1 MSTPKPVTVID
12 VVRENI
18 RVRHYS
24 LRTEQTYVGWVR
36 RYISFCGRR
45 HPRTLGTTEITTFL
59 THLAVDRKVSAS
71 TQNQALQALLF
82 LYRDVL
88 QMDLPDIGEVVRAS
102 RPARLPVVL
111 TRDEVQRVFATL
123 EGRSRLIV
131 GLLYGSGLRL
141 VEGLSVR
148 VKDLDLERRELMVR
162 HGKGGKDRVSIIPE
176 QMVVPLTEHLRS
188 LNAWF
193 LRERQVNAPGVSL
206 PDALKRKYP
215 DAHIAWPWQWV
226 FPSRSWCKDPYDGT
240 VVRHHVH
247 PKTVQRTV
255 QQALARAGI
264 AKPAGCHTFRHCFAT
279 HLLESGYDIR
289 SVQELLGHADVKT
302 TQIYTHVLNR
312 GANAVRSPMDG
323 LLGPSPAPR
332 ISGVPPAGALRPQRG

>member
-12 VVRENI
+12 VVRESI

-24 LRTEQTYVGWVR
+24 FRTEQTYVGWIR

-88 QMDLPDIGEVVRAS
+88 QMDLPAIGDVVRAS
-102 RPARLPVVL
+102 KPARLPVVL
-111 TRDEVQRVFATL
+111 TRDEVQQVFARL

-148 VKDLDLERRELMVR
+148 VKDLDLERRVLTVR
-162 HGKGGKDRVSIIPE
+162 HGKGGKDRVTIIPE
-176 QMVVPLTEHLRS
+176 QMIGSLTEHLRA
-188 LNAWF
+188 LNAWY
-193 LRERQVNAPGVSL
+193 LRERQVSAPGVSL
-206 PDALKRKYP
+206 PGALKRKYP
-215 DAHIAWPWQWV
+215 EAHLSWPWQWL

-264 AKPAGCHTFRHCFAT
+264 VKPAGCHTFRHCFAT

-312 GANAVRSPMDG
+312 GGNAVRSPMDG
-323 LLGPSPAPR
+323 LLGVPPDPR
-332 ISGVPPAGALRPQRG
+332 KSGVPPAGALPPQRG

>member
-1 MSTPKPVTVID
+1 MSTPKPPTVID

-18 RVRHYS
+18 RIRHYS
-24 LRTEQTYVGWVR
+24 LRTEKTYIGWIR
-36 RYISFCGRR
+36 RYIDFCGRR

-88 QMDLPDIGEVVRAS
+88 QIDSPDISQVVRAS
-102 RPARLPVVL
+102 KPSRLPVVL
-111 TRDEVQRVFATL
+111 SRDEVQRVFVHL
-123 EGRSRLIV
+123 EGRGRLIV

-141 VEGLSVR
+141 TEALMLR
-148 VKDLDLERRELMVR
+148 VKDLDLQRRELTVR
-162 HGKGGKDRVSIIPE
+162 HGKGGKDRVTVIPE
-176 QMVVPLTEHLRS
+176 QIIAPLTAHLS
-188 LNAWF
+188 ALNAWY
-193 LRERQVNAPGVSL
+193 LRERQVNAPGVSV

-215 DAHIAWPWQWV
+215 TSPVAWPWQWV
-226 FPSRSWCKDPYDGT
+226 FPSRTFCRDPYDGT

-264 AKPAGCHTFRHCFAT
+264 VKPAGCHTFRHCFAT

-289 SVQELLGHADVKT
+289 SVQELLGHSDVRT

-312 GANAVRSPMDG
+312 GGNAVRSPLDG
-323 LLGPSPAPR
+323 
-332 ISGVPPAGALRPQRG
+332 IF